1 MSNLDTLAA
10 IDFGRNPFLETVDRY
25 IHGDRTNSEEVEA
38 VVEIDSGSSGGNTA
52 DGGLNERSDK
62 LQMERTGRLE
72 IAADQEW
79 YHDDHW
85 VINSV
90 AWKAVGAPIGEDAGS
105 KTLVIKKVGR
115 ITGRNPN
122 VNTQV

>member
-1 MSNLDTLAA
+1 MSNLDVLAA
-10 IDFGRNPFLETVDRY
+10 SDFARNPFLESVVRQ
-25 IHGDRTNSEEVEA
+25 IHGDRTNTENVDA

-62 LQMERTGRLE
+62 LQTERSGRLE
-72 IAADQEW
+72 IAAEQEW
-79 YHDDHW
+79 FHDDHW